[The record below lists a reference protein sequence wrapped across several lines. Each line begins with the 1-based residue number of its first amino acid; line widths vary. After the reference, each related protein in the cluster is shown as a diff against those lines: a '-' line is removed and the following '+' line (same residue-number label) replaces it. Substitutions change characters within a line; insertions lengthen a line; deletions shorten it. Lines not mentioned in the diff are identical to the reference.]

1 MANEEREG
9 KEKRHT
15 SSTMTYGLERNN
27 VYDEI
32 LYIFK
37 KNDKPCF
44 KFCFDLKW
52 MRKRRVNKKLGVG
65 WRSVGRGGI
74 LVYRMVE

>member
-1 MANEEREG
+1 MAL
-9 KEKRHT
+9 KEIMCMMK
-15 SSTMTYGLERNN
+15 S
-27 VYDEI
+27 
-32 LYIFK
+32 YISLK
-37 KNDKPCF
+37 KMINLCF